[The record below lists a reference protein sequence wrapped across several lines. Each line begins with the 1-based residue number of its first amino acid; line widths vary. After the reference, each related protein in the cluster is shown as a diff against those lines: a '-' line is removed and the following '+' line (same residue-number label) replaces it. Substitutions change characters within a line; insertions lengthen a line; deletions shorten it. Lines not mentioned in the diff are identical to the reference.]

1 MKRTKINRTKQ
12 FQDVIRFELIKFLRS
27 RKIRASLILTAIV
40 PILIYLITNYVGG
53 TFVSQIYNSE
63 SSVVN
68 DYQIFVNFILT
79 LTLVNVIMFGG
90 DSLTG
95 DFENKTGYTLFINP
109 ISRTSFLFAKF
120 VAASIAITSFNILF
134 YIIASIF
141 SYAKHSAIPENA
153 ILSLILTTLFSL
165 ALLSTSFALSSFFK
179 RSNMSNIAFIFLWFL
194 VVGLLEYFLVISEIK
209 PWWSLTYAAGVVV
222 YIFEIPYPK
231 DSMID
236 IPSIL
241 VPGQSQTILN
251 FIPEVNLSVGVFL
264 IYMIVGLLVSVL
276 FYKRKQLT

>member
-1 MKRTKINRTKQ
+1 M
-12 FQDVIRFELIKFLRS
+12 
-27 RKIRASLILTAIV
+27 
-40 PILIYLITNYVGG
+40 
-53 TFVSQIYNSE
+53 SQIYNSE

-68 DYQIFVNFILT
+68 AYQIFVNFILT
-79 LTLVNVIMFGG
+79 LTLVNVIMCGG
-90 DSLTG
+90 ASLTG
-95 DFENKTGYTLFINP
+95 EFENKTGYTLFINP

-153 ILSLILTTLFSL
+153 LLSLILTTLFSL

-241 VPGQSQTILN
+241 VPGQSQTIVN

>member
-120 VAASIAITSFNILF
+120 AAASIAITSFNILF

-141 SYAKHSAIPENA
+141 SYAKHSAIP
-153 ILSLILTTLFSL
+153 
-165 ALLSTSFALSSFFK
+165 
-179 RSNMSNIAFIFLWFL
+179 
-194 VVGLLEYFLVISEIK
+194 
-209 PWWSLTYAAGVVV
+209 
-222 YIFEIPYPK
+222 
-231 DSMID
+231 
-236 IPSIL
+236 
-241 VPGQSQTILN
+241 
-251 FIPEVNLSVGVFL
+251 
-264 IYMIVGLLVSVL
+264 
-276 FYKRKQLT
+276 